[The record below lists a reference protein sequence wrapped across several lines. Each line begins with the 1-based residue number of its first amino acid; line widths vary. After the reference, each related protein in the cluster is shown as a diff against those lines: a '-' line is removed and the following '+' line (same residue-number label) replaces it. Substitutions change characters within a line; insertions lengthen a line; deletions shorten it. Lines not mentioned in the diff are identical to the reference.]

1 MLVKTPSSEEV
12 TRVGISTSR
21 AVGNAVQRNRAKRL
35 LRESIRPLVSQ
46 LSPGWD
52 LVLIARNRLVT
63 SAFQDIQIAVDGLLR
78 RADLFMSAAE
88 QSEHV
93 R

>member
-1 MLVKTPSSEEV
+1 MA
-12 TRVGISTSR
+12 RVGISTSR
-21 AVGNAVQRNRAKRL
+21 AVGNAVQRNWAKRL

-63 SAFQDIQIAVDGLLR
+63 TAFRDVQAAVEGLLR
-78 RADLFMSAAE
+78 RADLFISAGE
-88 QSEHV
+88 QSEHG